1 MVTPGTLKRQN
12 PSQDRS
18 VGSGEGQGGYCVDI
32 GKRTEGEI
40 EIYQPKIDNLLFNS
54 GPLDFWTFRRLC
66 SRLVEEGA
74 ANDALL
80 IMMSKLLPAG
90 TRQRE
95 SVIGYTIWLNP

>member
-12 PSQDRS
+12 PSQYSS
-18 VGSGEGQGGYCVDI
+18 VGSSEGQGGYCVDI
-32 GKRTEGEI
+32 EKRKEAEI
-40 EIYQPKIDNLLFNS
+40 ENLLFRS
-54 GPLDFWTFRRLC
+54 GPPDFWTFRHLC

-90 TRQRE
+90 TRQ

>member
-12 PSQDRS
+12 PSQYSS
-18 VGSGEGQGGYCVDI
+18 VGSGEGQGGYCMDI
-32 GKRTEGEI
+32 EKRTEAEI
-40 EIYQPKIDNLLFNS
+40 EILFIS
-54 GPLDFWTFRRLC
+54 GPPDFWTFRHLY

-90 TRQRE
+90 TRQ